1 MRSRGELRHIV
12 KRALSQPVS
21 NPGAPPLPETPPV
34 LSLQAPSSSFLSSF
48 FFFIPRGVLIYF
60 FNDRL
65 PSFLTP
71 STSHSP
77 LIP

>member
-34 LSLQAPSSSFLSSF
+34 LPLQAPSSSFLSSF
-48 FFFIPRGVLIYF
+48 FFFLFQEVYLFIFLMT
-60 FNDRL
+60 DCH
-65 PSFLTP
+65 PS
-71 STSHSP
+71 
-77 LIP
+77 